1 MKAKVLVLALLL
13 TVLALASEPPAWAFT
28 CPPNDCFT
36 VTQNCVNSG
45 GAPVPIGTGQTCY
58 GPPDGDQYNVNF
70 IECRY
75 TSTNTST
82 TLVCY
87 Q

>member
-1 MKAKVLVLALLL
+1 MKAKFLVLALLL
-13 TVLALASEPPAWAFT
+13 AILALTSEPPAWAFT
-28 CPPNDCFT
+28 CPPNNCVP

-45 GAPVPIGTGQTCY
+45 GAPVPYSPGQTCY
-58 GPPDGDQYNVNF
+58 GPPDGDEYYVYF
-70 IECRY
+70 LECRY
-75 TSTNTST
+75 PGGSST